1 MNIDTKYLKNIIED
15 HIDLAKEMLNQMD
28 TILSIC
34 SQASAAIKR
43 GNKIIFCGN
52 GGSASDSSHLAAEL
66 VGRFEKDRDGIPA
79 ISLTENSSNITAI
92 ANDYGFDKVYSRQL
106 ESLGHKGDIL
116 IAISTSGNSP
126 NVIEAIK
133 KANELEIKCF
143 GLTGN
148 DGGLMTSSNCKELLI
163 INSNSTARIQELH
176 ILFGHILC
184 QYIENQYI

>member
-1 MNIDTKYLKNIIED
+1 MNIDTKYLKNIIEN
-15 HIDLAKEMLNQMD
+15 HIELAKEMLNQTD

-34 SQASAAIKR
+34 SQASTAINR

-106 ESLGHKGDIL
+106 ESLGDKGDIL

-133 KANELEIKCF
+133 KADELGIKCF

-148 DGGLMTSSNCKELLI
+148 NGGLMASSNCKELLLI
-163 INSNSTARIQELH
+163 ESNSTARIQELH